1 LSNQVRV
8 SWITRVRG
16 GRPHQLDGDLAA
28 MLEVAGE
35 EDDRHASAAEFAL
48 EQVAIVESSASA

>member
-8 SWITRVRG
+8 SWITRVRA
-16 GRPHQLDGDLAA
+16 RSHQLDGDLAV

-35 EDDRHASAAEFAL
+35 EDDRHASAAELAL